1 MKFIASIQPF
11 SKKCLLKN
19 HWNQNSPLSKGKIFK
34 QQTPFYMQATHLTD
48 LDIQLISNYFD
59 SLKNNYFGFG
69 LKILSVFTCILIY
82 IFIPSGR
89 VIAFFCLILA
99 MLFSKDMMGY
109 ILFFVFVVIIWGMS
123 CFFICCISYALM
135 FLFIPSGIPSGEIN
149 GFLEV
154 NGFLGL
160 IPTILFFKD
169 LIADILN
176 IPSNKEI
183 ELEKN
188 EALRII
194 LESNKKI
201 ILTDTIIANFTQSHP
216 TLHGAHRDSYYF
228 KVEKLGSLDSIREK
242 ISNVGSLAEGE
253 KLYFHIVHYDFLNN
267 KSRTGLF
274 PNGHFIFK
282 IETFDEQ
289 HDVSEIIG
297 IGQVM
302 NNNFIPESEWHN

>member
-1 MKFIASIQPF
+1 
-11 SKKCLLKN
+11 
-19 HWNQNSPLSKGKIFK
+19 
-34 QQTPFYMQATHLTD
+34 MQATHLTD
-48 LDIQLISNYFD
+48 FDIHLISNYFD

-69 LKILSVFTCILIY
+69 LSVLSFCFIFTY
-82 IFIPSGR
+82 VFIPSGR

-99 MLFSKDMMGY
+99 MLFSEDMMGY
-109 ILFFVFVVIIWGMS
+109 ILFFVVVACFWAMS
-123 CFFICCISYALM
+123 STLIS
-135 FLFIPSGIPSGEIN
+135 LFISSEKVSA
-149 GFLEV
+149 FLA
-154 NGFLGL
+154 L
-160 IPTILFFKD
+160 IPTILFFWHYF
-169 LIADILN
+169 IADHILN

-201 ILTDTIIANFTQSHP
+201 ILTDTIIANFTSTHTGYQ
-216 TLHGAHRDSYYF
+216 GVRRDSYYF
-228 KVEKLGSLDSIREK
+228 KVEKLGRLDSIREK
-242 ISNVGSLAEGE
+242 ISHVGSLSKGE

-274 PNGHFIFK
+274 PSGHFIFK

>member
-1 MKFIASIQPF
+1 
-11 SKKCLLKN
+11 
-19 HWNQNSPLSKGKIFK
+19 
-34 QQTPFYMQATHLTD
+34 MQATHLTD
-48 LDIQLISNYFD
+48 SDIKLISNYFD
-59 SLKNNYFGFG
+59 SLKNNYFGNG
-69 LKILSVFTCILIY
+69 LTILSFFTYFLI
-82 IFIPSGR
+82 
-89 VIAFFCLILA
+89 
-99 MLFSKDMMGY
+99 
-109 ILFFVFVVIIWGMS
+109 
-123 CFFICCISYALM
+123 
-135 FLFIPSGIPSGEIN
+135 FLFIPSAQAGLYLACGFILLTLFFLEEMSAFMIIFSFAVHIWALSSFLILLFIPSFKVG
-149 GFLEV
+149 L
-154 NGFLGL
+154 FLGL

-169 LIADILN
+169 SIAYILN

-201 ILTDTIIANFTQSHP
+201 ILTDTIIANFTSTHTGYQ
-216 TLHGAHRDSYYF
+216 GVRRDSYYF

-242 ISNVGSLAEGE
+242 ISHVGSLTEGE

-274 PNGHFIFK
+274 PHGHFIFK

-302 NNNFIPESEWHN
+302 NSNFIPESEWHN